1 MLFPVERKVRTLE
14 NFRRLLG
21 ELERTVDRIS
31 FSFVTSVKE
40 LQARIDALESEMR
53 KQQAAQQ
60 DEKGRKH

>member
-31 FSFVTSVKE
+31 LSFVTSVKE